1 MRPFAGQVLWNK
13 TWGGTAAAVSLLPPL
28 RTSPPKYLPAE
39 KKKFCSAPPGKSL
52 ASKKS
57 SVFHT
62 RGISCDSAAFSFSA
76 SKTLRAKG
84 TRPPVGPNK
93 PLSPPMGKRPHESA
107 KPPLLAP
114 CGPLLAIQPH
124 KLTHP
129 PQTLETFQPPGAF
142 LVSAKGGMP
151 RPWATAPQKNQKG
164 VMYRLSSLSTCFPAP
179 AGSGKDWSEREGS
192 PVWATAK

>member
-1 MRPFAGQVLWNK
+1 MRGRFCEAKPGL
-13 TWGGTAAAVSLLPPL
+13 GTGAPCQHPGLPPL

-62 RGISCDSAAFSFSA
+62 RGISCESTAFSFSA
-76 SKTLRAKG
+76 GKTLRAKG
-84 TRPPVGPNK
+84 TRPPNGPKK
-93 PLSPPMGKRPHESA
+93 PLSPQMGNRPLQNA

-124 KLTHP
+124 KFTHP
-129 PQTLETFQPPGAF
+129 PQALETFQPPGPF
-142 LVSAKGGMP
+142 LFSAKGGMP
-151 RPWATAPQKNQKG
+151 RPWAAAPQKIK
-164 VMYRLSSLSTCFPAP
+164 
-179 AGSGKDWSEREGS
+179 KE
-192 PVWATAK
+192 